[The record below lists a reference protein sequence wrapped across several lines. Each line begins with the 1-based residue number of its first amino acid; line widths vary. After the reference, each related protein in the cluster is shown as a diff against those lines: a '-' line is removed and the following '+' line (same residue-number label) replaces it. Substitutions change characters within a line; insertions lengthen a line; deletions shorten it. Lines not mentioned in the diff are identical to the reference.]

1 MKNDNN
7 KMLTK
12 RIAGFDAIKAFA
24 IFLVIW
30 AHCIQH
36 LGPVDRFDDIT
47 YVLIYSFHMPL
58 FMFVAGYFSMS
69 SLKMKFSPLFLKKFK
84 ELLIPCLSWGVIV
97 IVVSQ
102 IIGREGDLKKG
113 LIYAAVVK
121 EYWFLRSLFFC
132 YLLGYVI
139 TRCNNTFKIILL
151 ICVSVISLYKLNVMF
166 PAFICGY
173 YIRQHSMLENPK
185 FASLKVVLPLAG
197 IFLFLNFFCDA
208 HFLNTNNNVPE
219 FFKTGSLCVWGN
231 YFYITF
237 YRIVVGL
244 SGSLVIV
251 ILFYKYVKC
260 PPSFI
265 CKIGSVTMG
274 IYLVQ
279 RVLLERLLPQMFK
292 YEGDVI
298 VFDVIISPLFSIAI
312 MIACYYIILLIQR
325 SKITRQILL
334 GR

>member
-1 MKNDNN
+1 
-7 KMLTK
+7 MLTK
-12 RIAGFDAIKAFA
+12 RIGSFDAVKALA
-24 IFLVIW
+24 IFLVLW
-30 AHCIQH
+30 AHCVQH
-36 LGPVDRFDDIT
+36 LGPLDRFDDIT
-47 YVLIYSFHMPL
+47 YVFIYSFDMPL
-58 FMFVAGYFSMS
+58 FMLVAGYFSTS
-69 SLKMKFSPLFLKKFK
+69 SLKMKFSPLFLKKLK
-84 ELLIPCLSWGVIV
+84 EIIIPCLSWGLIV
-97 IVVSQ
+97 IVVSL
-102 IIGREGDLKKG
+102 IIERDWSLKKG
-113 LIYAAVVK
+113 FYAAVVK

-132 YLLGYVI
+132 YLLGNVI
-139 TRCNNTFKIILL
+139 TRCKKTLRIILL

-166 PAFICGY
+166 PAFMCGY

-185 FASLKVVLPLAG
+185 FTSLKVVLPLAG
-197 IFLFLNFFCDA
+197 IFLFLNYFCDA

-219 FFKTGSLCVWGN
+219 IFQIGSLCVWGN
-231 YFYITF
+231 YFYKTF

-292 YEGDVI
+292 YEGGVI
-298 VFDVIISPLFSIAI
+298 VFDMIVSPLISTAI

-325 SKITRQILL
+325 NKITRQILL